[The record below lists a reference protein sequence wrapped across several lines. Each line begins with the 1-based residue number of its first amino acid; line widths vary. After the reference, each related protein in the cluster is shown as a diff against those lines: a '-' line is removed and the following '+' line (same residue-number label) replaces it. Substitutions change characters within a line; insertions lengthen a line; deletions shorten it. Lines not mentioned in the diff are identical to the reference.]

1 MAFAK
6 YLHSIPFTRHH
17 GQSSLANHNCWEHC
31 SQRSRTSSKA
41 RQQAGSHPHP
51 CCLSKLSRQG
61 GHRSQ
66 SQLSVVAK
74 ENLAPGS
81 DGAGT
86 VEEAGPNSIWK
97 KGDRV
102 IIQPSEWTS
111 GYDERD
117 FEIDTVLGGGE
128 VDGTFRRWIVSND
141 SNLFKAPDALTFEEA
156 CTVHTAG
163 VTAFR
168 SLFHGGVELQP
179 GTTVLTQGTGGVSCY
194 AIMVSGSI
202 TLDRSRLT
210 RPR

>member
-1 MAFAK
+1 MANQAWQ
-6 YLHSIPFTRHH
+6 IT
-17 GQSSLANHNCWEHC
+17 
-31 SQRSRTSSKA
+31 T
-41 RQQAGSHPHP
+41 AGSIALRDLGPVPKPGNKQVLIRIHAVS
-51 CCLSKLSRQG
+51 LNYRDRVVID
-61 GHRSQ
+61 RSP
-66 SQLSVVAK
+66 SYPVVAK
-74 ENLAPGS
+74 ENLIPGS

-179 GTTVLTQGTGGVSCY
+179 RTTVLTQGTGGVSCY